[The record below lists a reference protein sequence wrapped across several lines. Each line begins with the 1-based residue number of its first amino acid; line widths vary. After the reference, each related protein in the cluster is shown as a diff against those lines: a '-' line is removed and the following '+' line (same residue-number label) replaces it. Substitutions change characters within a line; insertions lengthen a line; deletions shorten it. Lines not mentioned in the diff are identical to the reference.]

1 MWQIWDCSQGFLKR
15 KKEVRHDLALIGNR
29 KWNAAVRLVR
39 WTRSGLRWGNWE
51 QVVKSPQNSDNSS
64 RRLFFFLN
72 LLINVDLSVIFTNAF
87 SVMINSFLL
96 SATEKSNFHMYQTRY
111 FTTSLNWSLLLC
123 FHPSSYSGVKSYI
136 ITWKWGWIL
145 GHTEL
150 EECMDFSIL
159 GWLI

>member
-96 SATEKSNFHMYQTRY
+96 SATEKSNFRMYQTRY
-111 FTTSLNWSLLLC
+111 FTTSLNWSLFTL
-123 FHPSSYSGVKSYI
+123 FSSQQLQ
-136 ITWKWGWIL
+136 W
-145 GHTEL
+145 
-150 EECMDFSIL
+150 C
-159 GWLI
+159 